1 MAISKRV
8 AGIQPFYVME
18 ILSRAK
24 ALERQGRDVIHL
36 EIGEPDFPTP
46 PLVAQYATDFVQRGE
61 IRYTPASGLPELRQA
76 IAKHY
81 RDRYGVQVESE
92 RIFITPGASGGFL
105 LAMALLLDE
114 GDKVLLE
121 DPGYPCY
128 SNFVRLFGG
137 IPSLV
142 PVDASTRFHLNSEIL
157 SAMWDRRTK
166 GAVIAS
172 PSNPTGAVLRPD
184 GLKALV
190 EELERRS
197 AFLISD
203 EIYHGLEYD
212 EPSPTALAFSDR
224 VFVVNSFSKYFGMTG
239 WRVGWLVVP
248 ADCIDNVEKLGQNL
262 FISAPAPSQYA
273 ALASFTEKNLQE
285 LEQRRRVFQ
294 ERRDFLCE
302 HLQKIGFSIKTI
314 PSGAFYVYA
323 DCSRFTSNSFD
334 FALSLLEE
342 TGVAVTPGKDFGKNA
357 PESYLR
363 FSYAVTLDRLAAA
376 VERIKCF
383 SQRGL
388 RDKRA

>member
-1 MAISKRV
+1 MVISNRM

-18 ILSRAK
+18 ILFRAK

-46 PLVAQYATDFVQRGE
+46 PLVAQYAADFVRRGD
-61 IRYTPASGLPELRQA
+61 IKYTPAAGLPELRQA
-76 IAKHY
+76 IAKFY

-105 LAMALLLDE
+105 LATALLLNE

-142 PVDASTRFHLNSEIL
+142 PVDASTRFHFNPEIL
-157 SAMWDRRTK
+157 SAAWDHRTK
-166 GAVIAS
+166 GVVIAS
-172 PSNPTGAVLRPD
+172 PSNPTGAVLRRD
-184 GLKALV
+184 ELKSLV
-190 EELERRS
+190 DDLEQRS

-212 EPSPTALAFSDR
+212 ESSPTAIAFSDR
-224 VFVVNSFSKYFGMTG
+224 AFVVNSFSKYFGMTG

-248 ADCIDNVEKLGQNL
+248 ADCIDNVEKLAQNL
-262 FISAPAPSQYA
+262 FISAPTPSQYA
-273 ALASFTEKNLQE
+273 ALASFTEMNLQE
-285 LEQRRRVFQ
+285 LEQRRWVFQ

-302 HLQKIGFSIKTI
+302 QLQKIGFSINTV
-314 PSGAFYVYA
+314 PSGAFYIYA
-323 DCSRFTSNSFD
+323 DCSPFTSNSFD

-342 TGVAVTPGKDFGKNA
+342 TGVAVTPGRDFGKNA
-357 PESYLR
+357 PESHLR

-376 VERIKCF
+376 VKRIKSF
-383 SQRGL
+383 LRRGL
-388 RDKRA
+388 GVRR